1 MENSQFM
8 HIKNTV
14 VLGGSGFVGSA
25 IVAKLVSA
33 GYQVTVLSRRL
44 DHAKHLSLLPGV
56 TLKVC
61 NVFDAQAL
69 RSALHGADAV
79 INLLGIL
86 HQSAKTSFTQVHAD
100 LPVQL
105 AKLCQDLGIKRL
117 LHMSSLCAATDA
129 PSLYLRSKGQA
140 EVALAGYAPGLAI
153 TVFRPSIIFGRADQF
168 INLFAGLIKHLP
180 LVVLV
185 KPNAKFQPVWV
196 EDVASCFVA
205 SLNEPASFGLSYDLV
220 GPKVYT
226 FRALLKAIMQTLGVH
241 KPILGLNDA
250 LSYAQAFLMEC
261 LPIKLM
267 SRDNIRSMQQDSVS
281 DQAFPEWLELRP
293 SALETVMPQYLIDQT
308 PRGAYDRFRR
318 KAAR

>member
-1 MENSQFM
+1 MY
-8 HIKNTV
+8 IKNTV

-33 GYQVTVLSRRL
+33 GYQVTVLTRRL

-69 RSALHGADAV
+69 RSALQGTDAV

-86 HQSAKTSFTQVHAD
+86 HQSGKVSFTQVHEH

-196 EDVASCFVA
+196 EDVATCFVA

-250 LSYAQAFLMEC
+250 LSYVQAFLMEC

-267 SRDNIRSMQQDSVS
+267 SRDNIRSMQVDSVS
-281 DQAFPEWLELRP
+281 DQAFPEWLDLRP
-293 SALETVMPQYLIDQT
+293 SALETIMPQYLIDQT
-308 PRGAYDRFRR
+308 PRGAYDRFRG

>member
-33 GYQVTVLSRRL
+33 GYQVTVLTRRL

-86 HQSAKTSFTQVHAD
+86 HQSAKASFTQVHEH
-100 LPVQL
+100 LPMQL

-226 FRALLKAIMQTLGVH
+226 FRALLEAIMQTLGVH

-281 DQAFPEWLELRP
+281 DQAFPEWLDLRP

>member
-1 MENSQFM
+1 M

-33 GYQVTVLSRRL
+33 GYQVTVLTRRL

-69 RSALHGADAV
+69 RTALHGADAV

-86 HQSAKTSFTQVHAD
+86 HQSAKASFTQVHEH
-100 LPVQL
+100 LPMQL

-196 EDVASCFVA
+196 EDVATCFVA

-250 LSYAQAFLMEC
+250 LSYVQAFLMEC

-281 DQAFPEWLELRP
+281 DQAFPEWLDFRP

>member
-1 MENSQFM
+1 M

-33 GYQVTVLSRRL
+33 GYQVTVLTRRL

-69 RSALHGADAV
+69 RSALQGADAV

-86 HQSAKTSFTQVHAD
+86 HQSGKASFTQVHEH

-140 EVALAGYAPGLAI
+140 EVALAGHVPALAI

-196 EDVASCFVA
+196 EDVATCFVA

-267 SRDNIRSMQQDSVS
+267 SRDNIRSMQVDSVS

>member
-1 MENSQFM
+1 M
-8 HIKNTV
+8 HKKHTV

-33 GYQVTVLSRRL
+33 GYQVTVLTRRL

-56 TLKVC
+56 SLKVC

-69 RSALHGADAV
+69 RSALLGADAV

-86 HQSAKTSFTQVHAD
+86 HQSAKTSFTQVHEH

-105 AKLCQDLGIKRL
+105 AKVCQDLGIKRL

-129 PSLYLRSKGQA
+129 PSLYLRSKGRA
-140 EVALAGYAPGLAI
+140 EVALAAYSPGLAI

-196 EDVASCFVA
+196 EDVATCFVA
-205 SLNEPASFGLSYDLV
+205 SLYEPASFGLSYDLV

-241 KPILGLNDA
+241 KPIVGLNDA

>member
-1 MENSQFM
+1 M

-33 GYQVTVLSRRL
+33 GYQVTVLTRCL

-69 RSALHGADAV
+69 RWALQGADAV

-86 HQSAKTSFTQVHAD
+86 HQSAKTSFTQVHEH

-140 EVALAGYAPGLAI
+140 EVALAGYAQGLAI

-196 EDVASCFVA
+196 EDVATCFVA

-250 LSYAQAFLMEC
+250 LSYVQAFLMEC

-267 SRDNIRSMQQDSVS
+267 SRDNIRSMQVDSVS
-281 DQAFPEWLELRP
+281 DQAFPEWLDLRP
-293 SALETVMPQYLIDQT
+293 SALETIMPQYLIDQT
-308 PRGAYDRFRR
+308 PRGAYDRFRG

>member
-1 MENSQFM
+1 M

-33 GYQVTVLSRRL
+33 GYQVTVLTRRL

-69 RSALHGADAV
+69 RSALQGTDAV

-86 HQSAKTSFTQVHAD
+86 HQSGKVSFTQVHEH

-196 EDVASCFVA
+196 EDVATCFVA

-250 LSYAQAFLMEC
+250 LSYVQAFLMEC

-267 SRDNIRSMQQDSVS
+267 SRDNIRSMQVDSVS
-281 DQAFPEWLELRP
+281 DQAFPEWLDLRP
-293 SALETVMPQYLIDQT
+293 SALETIMPQYLIDQT
-308 PRGAYDRFRR
+308 PRGAYDRFRG

>member
-33 GYQVTVLSRRL
+33 GYQVTVLTRRL

-69 RSALHGADAV
+69 RTALHGADAV

-86 HQSAKTSFTQVHAD
+86 HQSAKASFTQVHEH
-100 LPVQL
+100 LPMQL

-226 FRALLKAIMQTLGVH
+226 FRALLEAIMQTLGVH

-281 DQAFPEWLELRP
+281 DQAFPEWLDLRP

>member
-1 MENSQFM
+1 M

-33 GYQVTVLSRRL
+33 GYQVTVLTRRL

-69 RSALHGADAV
+69 RSALQGTDAV

-86 HQSAKTSFTQVHAD
+86 HQSGKVSFTQVHEH

-196 EDVASCFVA
+196 EDVATCFVA

-250 LSYAQAFLMEC
+250 LSYVQAFLMEC

-267 SRDNIRSMQQDSVS
+267 SRDNIRSMQVDSVS
-281 DQAFPEWLELRP
+281 DQGFPEWLELRP

>member
-1 MENSQFM
+1 M
-8 HIKNTV
+8 HIKHTV

-33 GYQVTVLSRRL
+33 GYQVTVLTRRL

-69 RSALHGADAV
+69 RSALQGADAV

-86 HQSAKTSFTQVHAD
+86 HQSGKVSFTQVHEH

-140 EVALAGYAPGLAI
+140 EVALASYAKGLAI

-196 EDVASCFVA
+196 EDVATCFVA
-205 SLNEPASFGLSYDLV
+205 SLNQPASFGLSYDLV

-241 KPILGLNDA
+241 KPILGLNDV

-267 SRDNIRSMQQDSVS
+267 SRDNIRSMQVDSVS
-281 DQAFPEWLELRP
+281 DQAFPEWLELRS

>member
-1 MENSQFM
+1 
-8 HIKNTV
+8 V
-14 VLGGSGFVGSA
+14 ALGGYVPA
-25 IVAKLVSA
+25 
-33 GYQVTVLSRRL
+33 
-44 DHAKHLSLLPGV
+44 
-56 TLKVC
+56 
-61 NVFDAQAL
+61 
-69 RSALHGADAV
+69 
-79 INLLGIL
+79 
-86 HQSAKTSFTQVHAD
+86 
-100 LPVQL
+100 
-105 AKLCQDLGIKRL
+105 
-117 LHMSSLCAATDA
+117 
-129 PSLYLRSKGQA
+129 
-140 EVALAGYAPGLAI
+140 LAI

-196 EDVASCFVA
+196 EDVATCFVA
-205 SLNEPASFGLSYDLV
+205 SLNQPASFGLSYDLV

-267 SRDNIRSMQQDSVS
+267 SRDNIRSMQVDSVS

>member
-1 MENSQFM
+1 MENRQFM

-33 GYQVTVLSRRL
+33 GYQVTVLTRRL

-61 NVFDAQAL
+61 NVFDSQAL
-69 RSALHGADAV
+69 RSALQGADAV

-86 HQSAKTSFTQVHAD
+86 HQSGKASFTQVHAD

-196 EDVASCFVA
+196 EDVATCFVA
-205 SLNEPASFGLSYDLV
+205 SLNQPASFGLSYDLV

-293 SALETVMPQYLIDQT
+293 SALETVIPQYLIDQT

>member
-1 MENSQFM
+1 MQ
-8 HIKNTV
+8 IKNTV

-33 GYQVTVLSRRL
+33 GYQVTVLTRRL

-56 TLKVC
+56 RLKVC

-69 RSALHGADAV
+69 RSALQGTDAV

-86 HQSAKTSFTQVHAD
+86 HQSGKVSFTQVHEH

-196 EDVASCFVA
+196 EDVATCFVA

-250 LSYAQAFLMEC
+250 LSYVQAFLMEC

-267 SRDNIRSMQQDSVS
+267 SRDNIRSMQVDSVS
-281 DQAFPEWLELRP
+281 DQAFPEWLDLRP
-293 SALETVMPQYLIDQT
+293 SALETIMPQYLIDQT
-308 PRGAYDRFRR
+308 PRGAYDRFRG

>member
-86 HQSAKTSFTQVHAD
+86 HQSAKT
-100 LPVQL
+100 PMQL

-129 PSLYLRSKGQA
+129 PSLYLRSKGEA

-281 DQAFPEWLELRP
+281 DQAFPEWLDLRP

>member
-1 MENSQFM
+1 M

-33 GYQVTVLSRRL
+33 GYQVTVLTRRL

-69 RSALHGADAV
+69 RSALQGADAV

-86 HQSAKTSFTQVHAD
+86 HQSGKASFTQVHEH

-140 EVALAGYAPGLAI
+140 EVALAGHVPALAI

-196 EDVASCFVA
+196 EDVATCFVA

-267 SRDNIRSMQQDSVS
+267 SRDNIRSMQVDSVS
-281 DQAFPEWLELRP
+281 NQGFPEWLELRP

>member
-1 MENSQFM
+1 M

-33 GYQVTVLSRRL
+33 GYQVTVLTRRL

-69 RSALHGADAV
+69 RSALQGTDAV

-86 HQSAKTSFTQVHAD
+86 HQSGKVSFTQVHEH

-196 EDVASCFVA
+196 EDVATCFVA

-250 LSYAQAFLMEC
+250 LSYVQAFLMEC

-267 SRDNIRSMQQDSVS
+267 SRDNIRSMQVDSVS
-281 DQAFPEWLELRP
+281 DQAFPEWLDLRP
-293 SALETVMPQYLIDQT
+293 SALETIMPQYLIDQ
-308 PRGAYDRFRR
+308 
-318 KAAR
+318 

>member
-1 MENSQFM
+1 M

-33 GYQVTVLSRRL
+33 GYQVTVLTRRL

-56 TLKVC
+56 TLKLC
-61 NVFDAQAL
+61 NVFDGQAL
-69 RSALHGADAV
+69 RSALQGADAV

-86 HQSAKTSFTQVHAD
+86 HQSGKASFTQVHAD

-140 EVALAGYAPGLAI
+140 EVALAGHVPALAI

-168 INLFAGLIKHLP
+168 INLFAGLIKHFP

-196 EDVASCFVA
+196 EDVATCFVA
-205 SLNEPASFGLSYDLV
+205 SLNQPASFGLSYDLV

-267 SRDNIRSMQQDSVS
+267 SRDNIRSMQVDSVS
-281 DQAFPEWLELRP
+281 DQGFPEWLELRP

>member
-1 MENSQFM
+1 M
-8 HIKNTV
+8 HIKHTV

-33 GYQVTVLSRRL
+33 GYQVTVLTRRL

-69 RSALHGADAV
+69 RSALQGADAV

-86 HQSAKTSFTQVHAD
+86 HQSGKVSFTQVHEH

-140 EVALAGYAPGLAI
+140 EVALASYAKGLAI

-196 EDVASCFVA
+196 EDVATCFVA
-205 SLNEPASFGLSYDLV
+205 SLNQPASFGLSYDLV

-250 LSYAQAFLMEC
+250 LSYVQAFLMEC

-267 SRDNIRSMQQDSVS
+267 SRDNIRSMQVDSVS
-281 DQAFPEWLELRP
+281 DQAFPEWLELRS

>member
-1 MENSQFM
+1 
-8 HIKNTV
+8 
-14 VLGGSGFVGSA
+14 
-25 IVAKLVSA
+25 
-33 GYQVTVLSRRL
+33 
-44 DHAKHLSLLPGV
+44 LLPGV

-69 RSALHGADAV
+69 RSALQGADAV

-86 HQSAKTSFTQVHAD
+86 HQSGKTSFTQVHEH

-105 AKLCQDLGIKRL
+105 AKLCLDLGIKRL

-129 PSLYLRSKGQA
+129 PSEYLRSKGQA

-196 EDVASCFVA
+196 EDVATCFVA

-281 DQAFPEWLELRP
+281 DQAFPEWLDLRP
-293 SALETVMPQYLIDQT
+293 SALETIVPQYLIDQT

>member
-1 MENSQFM
+1 M

-33 GYQVTVLSRRL
+33 GYQVTVLTRRL

-69 RSALHGADAV
+69 RSALQGADAV

-86 HQSAKTSFTQVHAD
+86 HQSSKASFTQVHAD

-140 EVALAGYAPGLAI
+140 EVALAGYVPALAI

-196 EDVASCFVA
+196 EDVATCFVA
-205 SLNEPASFGLSYDLV
+205 SLNQPASFGLSYDLV

-267 SRDNIRSMQQDSVS
+267 SRDNIRSMQVDSVS
-281 DQAFPEWLELRP
+281 NQGFPEWLELRP

>member
-1 MENSQFM
+1 M

-33 GYQVTVLSRRL
+33 GYQVTVLTRRL

-69 RSALHGADAV
+69 RSALQGTDAV

-86 HQSAKTSFTQVHAD
+86 HQSGKVSFTQVHEH
-100 LPVQL
+100 LPMQL

-196 EDVASCFVA
+196 EDVATCFVA

-250 LSYAQAFLMEC
+250 LSYVQAFLMEC

-267 SRDNIRSMQQDSVS
+267 SRDNIRSMQVDSVS
-281 DQAFPEWLELRP
+281 DQAFPEWLDLRP
-293 SALETVMPQYLIDQT
+293 SALETIMPQYLIDQT
-308 PRGAYDRFRR
+308 PRGAYDRFRG

>member
-1 MENSQFM
+1 M

-33 GYQVTVLSRRL
+33 GYQVTVLTRRL

-61 NVFDAQAL
+61 NVFDGQAL
-69 RSALHGADAV
+69 RSALQGADAV

-86 HQSAKTSFTQVHAD
+86 HQSGKASFTQVHAD

-140 EVALAGYAPGLAI
+140 EVALAGYVPALAI

-168 INLFAGLIKHLP
+168 INLFAGLIKHFP

-196 EDVASCFVA
+196 EDVATCFVA
-205 SLNEPASFGLSYDLV
+205 SLNQPASFGLSYDLV

-267 SRDNIRSMQQDSVS
+267 SRDNIRSMQVDSVS
-281 DQAFPEWLELRP
+281 DQGFPEWLELRP

>member
-1 MENSQFM
+1 M

-33 GYQVTVLSRRL
+33 GYQVTVLTRRL

-69 RSALHGADAV
+69 RSALQGADAV

-86 HQSAKTSFTQVHAD
+86 HQSGKVSFTQVHEH

-140 EVALAGYAPGLAI
+140 EVALAGYVPALAI

-196 EDVASCFVA
+196 EDVATCFVA
-205 SLNEPASFGLSYDLV
+205 SLNQPASFGLSYDLV

-267 SRDNIRSMQQDSVS
+267 SRDNIRSMQVDSVS

>member
-1 MENSQFM
+1 M
-8 HIKNTV
+8 HIKHTV

-33 GYQVTVLSRRL
+33 GYQVTVLTRRL

-69 RSALHGADAV
+69 RSALQGADAV

-86 HQSAKTSFTQVHAD
+86 HQSGKVSFTQVHEH

-140 EVALAGYAPGLAI
+140 EVALASYAKGLAI

-196 EDVASCFVA
+196 EDVATCFVA
-205 SLNEPASFGLSYDLV
+205 SLNQPASFGLSYDLV

-267 SRDNIRSMQQDSVS
+267 SRDNIRSMQVDSVS
-281 DQAFPEWLELRP
+281 DQAFPEWLELRS

>member
-1 MENSQFM
+1 M

-33 GYQVTVLSRRL
+33 GYQVTVLTRRL

-69 RSALHGADAV
+69 RSALQGADAV

-86 HQSAKTSFTQVHAD
+86 HQSGKASFTQVHEH

-140 EVALAGYAPGLAI
+140 EVALAGYVPALAI

-196 EDVASCFVA
+196 EDVATCFVA
-205 SLNEPASFGLSYDLV
+205 SLNQPASFGLSYDLV

-226 FRALLKAIMQTLGVH
+226 FRTLLKAIMQTLGVH

-267 SRDNIRSMQQDSVS
+267 SRDNIRSMQVDSVS

>member
-1 MENSQFM
+1 M

-33 GYQVTVLSRRL
+33 GYQVTVLTRRL

-69 RSALHGADAV
+69 RSALQGADAV

-86 HQSAKTSFTQVHAD
+86 HQSGKASFTQVHEH

-140 EVALAGYAPGLAI
+140 EVALAGYVPALAI

-196 EDVASCFVA
+196 EDVATCFVA
-205 SLNEPASFGLSYDLV
+205 SLNQPASFGLSYDLV

-267 SRDNIRSMQQDSVS
+267 SRDNIRSMQVDSVS
-281 DQAFPEWLELRP
+281 NQGFPEWLELRP
-293 SALETVMPQYLIDQT
+293 SGLETVMPQYLIDQT

>member
-1 MENSQFM
+1 M

-33 GYQVTVLSRRL
+33 GYQVTVLTRRL

-69 RSALHGADAV
+69 RSALQGADAV

-86 HQSAKTSFTQVHAD
+86 HQSGKVSFTQVHEH

-196 EDVASCFVA
+196 EDVAACFVA

-226 FRALLKAIMQTLGVH
+226 FRALLKAIMQTLGEH

-318 KAAR
+318 RAAR

>member
-1 MENSQFM
+1 M

-25 IVAKLVSA
+25 VVAKLVSA
-33 GYQVTVLSRRL
+33 GYQVTVLTRRL

-69 RSALHGADAV
+69 RSALQGTDAV

-86 HQSAKTSFTQVHAD
+86 HQSGKVSFTQVHEH

-117 LHMSSLCAATDA
+117 LHISSLCAATDA

-196 EDVASCFVA
+196 EDVATCFVA

-250 LSYAQAFLMEC
+250 LSYVQAFLMEC

-267 SRDNIRSMQQDSVS
+267 SRDNIRSMQVDSVS
-281 DQAFPEWLELRP
+281 DQAFPEWLDLRP
-293 SALETVMPQYLIDQT
+293 SALETIMPQYLIDQT
-308 PRGAYDRFRR
+308 PRGAYDRFRG

>member
-1 MENSQFM
+1 M

-33 GYQVTVLSRRL
+33 GYQVTVLTRRL

-69 RSALHGADAV
+69 RSALQGADAV

-86 HQSAKTSFTQVHAD
+86 HQSGKASFTQVHEH

-140 EVALAGYAPGLAI
+140 EVALAGHVPALAI

-196 EDVASCFVA
+196 EDVATCFVA
-205 SLNEPASFGLSYDLV
+205 SLNQPASFGLSYDLV

-267 SRDNIRSMQQDSVS
+267 SRDNIRSMQVDSVS

>member
-1 MENSQFM
+1 M

-33 GYQVTVLSRRL
+33 GYQVTVLTRRL

-56 TLKVC
+56 TLKLC
-61 NVFDAQAL
+61 NVFDTQAL
-69 RSALHGADAV
+69 RSALQGADAV

-86 HQSAKTSFTQVHAD
+86 HQSGKASFTQVHAD

-140 EVALAGYAPGLAI
+140 EVALAGHVPALAI

-196 EDVASCFVA
+196 EDVATCFVA
-205 SLNEPASFGLSYDLV
+205 SLNQPASFGLSYDLV

-267 SRDNIRSMQQDSVS
+267 SRDNIRSMQVDSVS
-281 DQAFPEWLELRP
+281 NQGFPEWLELRP

>member
-1 MENSQFM
+1 M

-33 GYQVTVLSRRL
+33 GYQVTVLTRRL

-69 RSALHGADAV
+69 RSALQGADAV

-86 HQSAKTSFTQVHAD
+86 HQSGKTSFTQVHEH

-196 EDVASCFVA
+196 EDVATCFVA

-250 LSYAQAFLMEC
+250 LSYVQAFLMEC

-267 SRDNIRSMQQDSVS
+267 SRDNIRSMQVDSVS
-281 DQAFPEWLELRP
+281 DQAFPEWLDLRP
-293 SALETVMPQYLIDQT
+293 SALETIMPQYLIDQT
-308 PRGAYDRFRR
+308 PRGAYDRFRG

>member
-1 MENSQFM
+1 M

-25 IVAKLVSA
+25 IVSKLVSA
-33 GYQVTVLSRRL
+33 GYQVTVLTRRL

-69 RSALHGADAV
+69 RSALQGADAV

-86 HQSAKTSFTQVHAD
+86 HQSGKASFTQVHEH

-140 EVALAGYAPGLAI
+140 EVALAGYVPALAI

-196 EDVASCFVA
+196 EDVATCFVA
-205 SLNEPASFGLSYDLV
+205 SLNQPASFGLSYDLV

-267 SRDNIRSMQQDSVS
+267 SRDNIRSMQVDSVS
-281 DQAFPEWLELRP
+281 DQGFPEWLELRP
-293 SALETVMPQYLIDQT
+293 SALETVIPQYLIDQT
-308 PRGAYDRFRR
+308 PRGAYDLFRR

>member
-1 MENSQFM
+1 MGNRQFM

-33 GYQVTVLSRRL
+33 GYQVTVLTRRL

-69 RSALHGADAV
+69 RSALQGTDAV

-86 HQSAKTSFTQVHAD
+86 HQSGKVSFTQVHEH

-140 EVALAGYAPGLAI
+140 EVALAGYAQGLAI

-196 EDVASCFVA
+196 EDVATCFVA

-241 KPILGLNDA
+241 KPILGLTDA
-250 LSYAQAFLMEC
+250 LSYVQAFLMEC

-267 SRDNIRSMQQDSVS
+267 SRDNIRSMQVDSVS
-281 DQAFPEWLELRP
+281 DQAFPAWLDLRP
-293 SALETVMPQYLIDQT
+293 SALETIVPQYLIDQT